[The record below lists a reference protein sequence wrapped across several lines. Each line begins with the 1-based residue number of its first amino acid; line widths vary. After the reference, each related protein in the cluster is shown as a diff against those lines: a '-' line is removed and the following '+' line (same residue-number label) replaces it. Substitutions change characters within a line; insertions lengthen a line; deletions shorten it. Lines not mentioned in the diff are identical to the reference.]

1 MSQHKAQEVSPANF
15 DWIKDVWNS
24 KCSPKMRIFLWSIIQ
39 NALPLGEALNQRG
52 IQNEALCV
60 KCKQKES
67 AMHIFF
73 QCPFAI
79 EVWNLLPLHR
89 VVHLATD
96 CDFKKAVVAF
106 RNIVCLPPS
115 GVTTAILP
123 WKILTPTETA
133 TKAVR
138 LAREWINAQPH
149 KETEQRGVPT
159 LPEATRSRSAREL
172 VPTCK
177 SDAAFNQQSNRAGL
191 AWIIYDAS
199 GKPLRQGSSSQELV
213 ASPLVAE
220 ALSLRAGIVSAV
232 SLELPKLK
240 MLSDN
245 VTLIRAINNDAQA
258 KEIYGIVKSIQQIAS
273 VFVEITFDHVSRSSN
288 VEADRLAKLALL
300 SSSSFI
306 SNP

>member
-1 MSQHKAQEVSPANF
+1 
-15 DWIKDVWNS
+15 
-24 KCSPKMRIFLWSIIQ
+24 
-39 NALPLGEALNQRG
+39 
-52 IQNEALCV
+52 
-60 KCKQKES
+60 
-67 AMHIFF
+67 MHIFF

-79 EVWNLLPLHR
+79 EVWKLLPLHR
-89 VVHLATD
+89 VVHLPTD
-96 CDFKKAVVAF
+96 CYFKKAVVAC

-123 WKILTPTETA
+123 WVCWALWSARNTHIFEKRILTPTEIA

-149 KETEQRGVPT
+149 KEIEQRGVPT
-159 LPEATRSRSAREL
+159 LSGAIRSGSVREL

-199 GKPLRQGSSSQELV
+199 GEPLRQGSSSQELV

-220 ALSLRAGIVSAV
+220 ALALRAGIVSAV
-232 SLELPKLK
+232 SLELPKLR

-288 VEADRLAKLALL
+288 IEADRLAKLFLL
-300 SSSSFI
+300 SFSSVV